1 MDDLIGEF
9 LMETNESLEELDL
22 DLVNLEQNPND
33 QDLLGK
39 IFRLM
44 HTIKGTCG
52 FLDLPKLEKVAHHA
66 ENVLGRF
73 RDGDLEVSGESVTII
88 FESIDVIKSIVGE
101 IEATGAEGDM
111 DTSDLIKRLDAIFEG
126 GDSAPAEAE
135 DVAAEATPATE
146 YDIDQ
151 YTGEPIIFEPI
162 PAGTSFDE
170 PSTDNAQTDAAKPEY
185 DIDQY
190 TGEPI
195 VFEPV
200 PAGTS
205 FDANEQV
212 AAEPVAPAAAVE
224 KTAPKADEKPP
235 AKAKGPIETTQTL
248 RVNVDVLE
256 DLMTM
261 VSEMVLTRNQLL
273 QLMRENQDS
282 EFIAPL
288 QRLNQVVSE
297 LQEGV
302 MKTRMQP
309 IGNAWSKLP
318 RIIRDLALE
327 LDKKINLDM
336 RGKETELDR
345 QVLDLIK
352 DPLTHMVRNSGD
364 HGIESPAERVA
375 AGKPETGTVILN
387 AFHEGGHIIIEI
399 SDDGKGLPMD
409 KIKEKIIKNELATE
423 AELAEMTDQQIQ
435 QYIFKAG
442 LSTAEKVTS
451 VSGRG
456 VGMDVVKTNIEKI
469 GGAIEL
475 KSIEGKG
482 STFTIKIPLTLA
494 IVSALI
500 VEAGNERF
508 AIPQLAVRELV
519 MASSHGENQIEMIK
533 GAPVYRLRDHLLPLV
548 TLSDL
553 LKLNSPLH
561 DEEQLISDASAEET
575 QENMQENNT
584 PQNQYIVVTQ
594 VGTYSFGIV
603 VDRVFD
609 TEEIVV
615 KPVAAI
621 LRDIELFSGNTIL
634 GDGSVIMIL
643 DPNGIAQATGEVD
656 TGKAETRAEESEFLI
671 ASNQKTSLLLFNAGD
686 GAPKAVPLSLV
697 ARLENLALKDIEH
710 ANNQMVTQYR
720 DTLMPLLPFD
730 TGVTLEGETEKPVLV
745 FSNAME
751 SMGLIVDEIVDIVEE
766 VIDVQVGG
774 STPGLL
780 GSAIIGGKATDVVD
794 VGHFLSNANADWYK
808 DHGDEDFETSAGGT
822 TLNMKRNILLVDD
835 SSFFRNMLTPL
846 LSVAGYNVTTMESPI
861 EALKLCEDGKA
872 TFDAII
878 SDIEMPD
885 MNGFEFAEKVKS
897 NSRWQDTPMVA
908 LTSHATEGDIERG
921 KRVGFERYIAKFDRD
936 TLLSTLSDALHE
948 SKLA

>member
-1 MDDLIGEF
+1 
-9 LMETNESLEELDL
+9 
-22 DLVNLEQNPND
+22 
-33 QDLLGK
+33 
-39 IFRLM
+39 
-44 HTIKGTCG
+44 
-52 FLDLPKLEKVAHHA
+52 
-66 ENVLGRF
+66 
-73 RDGDLEVSGESVTII
+73 
-88 FESIDVIKSIVGE
+88 
-101 IEATGAEGDM
+101 
-111 DTSDLIKRLDAIFEG
+111 
-126 GDSAPAEAE
+126 
-135 DVAAEATPATE
+135 
-146 YDIDQ
+146 
-151 YTGEPIIFEPI
+151 
-162 PAGTSFDE
+162 
-170 PSTDNAQTDAAKPEY
+170 
-185 DIDQY
+185 
-190 TGEPI
+190 
-195 VFEPV
+195 
-200 PAGTS
+200 
-205 FDANEQV
+205 
-212 AAEPVAPAAAVE
+212 
-224 KTAPKADEKPP
+224 
-235 AKAKGPIETTQTL
+235 
-248 RVNVDVLE
+248 
-256 DLMTM
+256 
-261 VSEMVLTRNQLL
+261 
-273 QLMRENQDS
+273 
-282 EFIAPL
+282 
-288 QRLNQVVSE
+288 
-297 LQEGV
+297 

-656 TGKAETRAEESEFLI
+656 TGKAETRAEESELLI

>member
-1 MDDLIGEF
+1 
-9 LMETNESLEELDL
+9 
-22 DLVNLEQNPND
+22 
-33 QDLLGK
+33 
-39 IFRLM
+39 
-44 HTIKGTCG
+44 
-52 FLDLPKLEKVAHHA
+52 
-66 ENVLGRF
+66 
-73 RDGDLEVSGESVTII
+73 
-88 FESIDVIKSIVGE
+88 
-101 IEATGAEGDM
+101 
-111 DTSDLIKRLDAIFEG
+111 
-126 GDSAPAEAE
+126 
-135 DVAAEATPATE
+135 
-146 YDIDQ
+146 
-151 YTGEPIIFEPI
+151 
-162 PAGTSFDE
+162 
-170 PSTDNAQTDAAKPEY
+170 
-185 DIDQY
+185 
-190 TGEPI
+190 
-195 VFEPV
+195 
-200 PAGTS
+200 
-205 FDANEQV
+205 
-212 AAEPVAPAAAVE
+212 
-224 KTAPKADEKPP
+224 
-235 AKAKGPIETTQTL
+235 
-248 RVNVDVLE
+248 
-256 DLMTM
+256 
-261 VSEMVLTRNQLL
+261 
-273 QLMRENQDS
+273 MRENQDS

-656 TGKAETRAEESEFLI
+656 TGKAETRAEESELLI

-808 DHGDEDFETSAGGT
+808 DHGDEDFETSAGGA